1 MSELYDIY
9 QIDKKIESLGALKD
23 VPPPKMGWIS
33 AIRQSLGMSATQL
46 AGILKI
52 STSRMW
58 AIEKNEANQSIQLST
73 LEKAA
78 EGMGCKVF
86 YVIVPKNKNF
96 LELVTEQARKIA
108 KESVMKSAGHMV
120 LENQEALKEIDLQIE
135 LLTQE
140 LLHKNWKELWNYEI

>member
-1 MSELYDIY
+1 MTDLHDIY
-9 QIDKKIESLGALKD
+9 QLDKKLEPLCLLKD
-23 VPPPKMGWIS
+23 YAPPKMGWIA
-33 AIRQSLGMSATQL
+33 AIRQSLGMSSAQL
-46 AGILKI
+46 AKILKI
-52 STSRMW
+52 STARMGN
-58 AIEKNEANQSIQLST
+58 IEKNEANHSIQLST

-96 LELVTEQARKIA
+96 LELINQQARKIA
-108 KESVMKSAGHMV
+108 KEAVMKSAGHMV
-120 LENQEALKEIDLQIE
+120 LENQEALKEIELQIE